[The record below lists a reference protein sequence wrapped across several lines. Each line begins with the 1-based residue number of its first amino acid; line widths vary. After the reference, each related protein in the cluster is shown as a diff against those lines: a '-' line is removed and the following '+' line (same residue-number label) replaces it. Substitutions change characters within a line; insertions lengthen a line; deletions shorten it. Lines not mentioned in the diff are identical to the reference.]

1 MKMILNFVGS
11 MKMMAVLMLIF
22 AVASGYATFIENDYG
37 TMTAQAVVYKA
48 RWFELLLIV
57 LAINLMIN
65 IVRFNMFQKKKFL
78 ILLFHVSFLV
88 ILIGAAVTRYYG
100 FEGMMHI
107 REGDSSSLL
116 TSDDTYVKAVFTAK
130 DGKKSQYKTPMLMSK
145 MSHNS
150 FDASVTLENGNEV
163 ELELLEYIP
172 NATNSIVADPNG
184 NAIINMMITTGN
196 SG

>member
-1 MKMILNFVGS
+1 MKMILDFVGS

-48 RWFELLLIV
+48 RWFEVLFIV
-57 LAINLMIN
+57 LAINLSIN
-65 IVRFNMFQKKKFL
+65 IVRFKMIQQKKIL

-107 REGDSSSLL
+107 REGHASNLL
-116 TSDDTYVKAVFTAK
+116 TSSDTYMKAVFTDK
-130 DGKKSQYKTPMLMSK
+130 EGKKSQYKTPMLMSK

-150 FDASVTLENGNEV
+150 FDTSVRAGKR
-163 ELELLEYIP
+163 
-172 NATNSIVADPNG
+172 
-184 NAIINMMITTGN
+184 
-196 SG
+196 